1 MRKSK
6 AIRWVRRGVQ
16 IFFFALVALI
26 SVNHTL
32 AESGKA
38 IPWLAGASLHS
49 ICPFGGVESI
59 WSAITGAPL
68 VKKVHESSF
77 VLLWIALGLSL
88 IAGPVVCGWVC
99 PLGSIQEWV
108 GKLGR
113 KLFPK
118 RYNKFVPVRLDKV
131 LRYLRYAVLAIVV
144 YATTRAGTL
153 VFETWDPY
161 FALFNFWSPEI
172 TLSALAVLALVL
184 VLSLFVERPFCK
196 YACPFGAVQ
205 GVFNLFRIFGIRRNA
220 PTCINCKACDRAC
233 PMNIE
238 VSTAG
243 RVRDHQCI
251 TCLEC
256 TSETSCPVADTVD
269 LAAFEKA
276 AAAAAAN

>member
-1 MRKSK
+1 MQKSK
-6 AIRWVRRGVQ
+6 AVRWARTGVQ
-16 IFFFALVALI
+16 IFFFLFVALI
-26 SVNHTL
+26 SINHTL
-32 AESGKA
+32 AESGRA
-38 IPWLAGASLHS
+38 IPVLAGASLHS
-49 ICPFGGVESI
+49 ICPFGGVESL

-88 IAGPVVCGWVC
+88 LVGPVVCGWVC
-99 PLGSIQEWV
+99 PLGSLQEWT

-113 KLFPK
+113 RLFPK
-118 RYNKFVPVRLDKV
+118 RYNRFIPPRLDKV
-131 LRYLRYAVLAIVV
+131 LRYLRYAVLAILV
-144 YATTRAGTL
+144 YATARAGTL
-153 VFETWDPY
+153 VFEAWDPY

-172 TLSALAVLALVL
+172 TVSALAVLGLVL

-205 GVFNLFRIFGIRRNA
+205 GVFNLFRVFGIRRNV
-220 PTCINCKACDRAC
+220 PTCINCKACDKAC

-238 VSTAG
+238 ISTSG

-256 TSETSCPVADTVD
+256 TSETACPVADTVD

-276 AAAAAAN
+276 APAAAAN